1 MKPEAKTVLPA
12 PPVETEP
19 TAQRRAAS
27 MWLIMMFAVL
37 VYWGA
42 LYFDARGGG
51 FHPQVYEPYRSIEE
65 VATLQPKTAG
75 GEVFAKG
82 RRVFQ
87 IYCLVCHQ
95 ASGLGTPGQ
104 FPPLAG
110 SEWALAQSPNR
121 IIRLVLNGGQGPIE
135 VKGQVYSA
143 AAMPPWKD
151 LLKDEDIAAVLTY
164 VRQNKDWGNSVSDV
178 KPDQVK
184 AIRDKI
190 KDRTEPFTA
199 EELKGIP
206 ESE

>member
-1 MKPEAKTVLPA
+1 MKSDANKVLP
-12 PPVETEP
+12 PLPEDTEP
-19 TAQRRAAS
+19 TALRRVVPL
-27 MWLIMMFAVL
+27 WLIISFAVL

-51 FHPQVYEPYRSIEE
+51 FHAQVYEPYRSIEE
-65 VATLQPKTAG
+65 VATLQPKTAE
-75 GEVFAKG
+75 GEALARG

-87 IYCLVCHQ
+87 VYCMVCHQ

-121 IIRLVLNGGQGPIE
+121 IIRLVLNGGQGPIQ
-135 VKGQVYSA
+135 VKGQTFGA

-164 VRQNKDWGNSVSDV
+164 VRQNKDWGNSAPEV
-178 KPDQVK
+178 KPEQIK

-206 ESE
+206 END